1 MDMEDLYRLLR
12 TGHVQAQGIVD
23 TVADPMLVLD
33 ESLCVQSASRSF
45 FETFK
50 VDRYETIGQ
59 RIYELGNG
67 QWDIPNL
74 QRLLVEVIPKAS
86 AVIDYEVEHEFPGIG
101 RRIMLLTARKLYHPD
116 NGSHSMLLAIEDAT
130 DRFRR
135 DAIKDML
142 VDELRH
148 RMKNLLGVAQSMAR
162 QTTTDGR
169 SAKQYRDDFL
179 GRFGALVEAEDLAFA
194 EQGEVGL
201 MAVLEGILAP
211 YAATPE
217 AVVIEPGAA
226 VELGPRT
233 IRSLGLVLHEL
244 ATNAA
249 KYGALSVSG
258 GQVRVSWQI
267 EEAESQFRIKW
278 VESGGPPVTPPATT
292 GFGTRLIQS
301 ATSYGL
307 GGQVE
312 QEYAEGGLVA
322 EIVMPLGESP
332 GSQAGD
338 AEDSP
343 DSDG

>member
-23 TVADPMLVLD
+23 TVSDPLLVLD

-45 FETFK
+45 FETFE
-50 VDRYETIGQ
+50 VDRDETIGQ

-67 QWDIPNL
+67 QWDIPAL
-74 QRLLVEVIPKAS
+74 RRLLVEVIPKAS
-86 AVIDYEVEHEFPGIG
+86 AVIDYEVEHDFPGLG
-101 RRIMLLTARKLYHPD
+101 RRTMLLTARKLYHPD
-116 NGSHSMLLAIEDAT
+116 NGSHSMLLAIVDAT

-135 DAIKDML
+135 DAVKDML
-142 VDELRH
+142 LGELRH

-162 QTTTDGR
+162 QTTTEGR
-169 SAKQYRDDFL
+169 SAKEYRDDFL

-194 EQGEVGL
+194 EQDQADL
-201 MAVLEGILAP
+201 MAVLERTLAP
-211 YAATPE
+211 YTANPE

-226 VELGPRT
+226 VEFGPRT
-233 IRSLGLVLHEL
+233 IRSLSLVLHEL

-267 EEAESQFRIKW
+267 EDANSQFRIKW

-292 GFGTRLIQS
+292 GYGTRLIQS
-301 ATSYGL
+301 AITYGL

-312 QEYAEGGLVA
+312 QEYAVGGLEA
-322 EIVMPLGESP
+322 EIIMPLGVSP
-332 GSQAGD
+332 GLQAGH
-338 AEDSP
+338 AEDGS
-343 DSDG
+343 DSAG